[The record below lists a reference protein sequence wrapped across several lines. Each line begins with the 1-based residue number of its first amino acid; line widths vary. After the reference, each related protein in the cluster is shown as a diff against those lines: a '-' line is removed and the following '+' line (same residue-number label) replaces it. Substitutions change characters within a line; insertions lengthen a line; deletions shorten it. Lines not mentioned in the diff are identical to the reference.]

1 MKMNQYLHHN
11 SFHAALTSPLKE
23 NECKQTAYSCCDP
36 HIRLSGVLVHGVSS
50 KYKHYDFVSQASI
63 LKKFC
68 QQSVFLF
75 FSFFLCFFFNLHRKH
90 HSQMSGFGCQ
100 FSESKSG
107 GFVPDSLFRS
117 SVQQSYREENLSRNA
132 APRPRC
138 ILSKERDWLG
148 ELLLRR
154 HHYQSF

>member
-68 QQSVFLF
+68 RQSVFLF
-75 FSFFLCFFFNLHRKH
+75 FSFFLCFFFLIYIENITRKC
-90 HSQMSGFGCQ
+90 QVSGVSSLNQRVVALCQ
-100 FSESKSG
+100 THYF
-107 GFVPDSLFRS
+107 
-117 SVQQSYREENLSRNA
+117 A
-132 APRPRC
+132 AVFNNHTGRKIYHATQPRD
-138 ILSKERDWLG
+138 LAA
-148 ELLLRR
+148 
-154 HHYQSF
+154 F